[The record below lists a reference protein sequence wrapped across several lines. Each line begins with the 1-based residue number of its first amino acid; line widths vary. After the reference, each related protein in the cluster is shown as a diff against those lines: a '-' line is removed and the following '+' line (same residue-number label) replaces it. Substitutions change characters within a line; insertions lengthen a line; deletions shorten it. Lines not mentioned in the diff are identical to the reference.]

1 MAKFNERLKQL
12 RLASGLTQQG
22 LADELGIS
30 ASAIGMYEQGRREPD
45 RATLILMSDYFGVSI
60 DFILGTEASC
70 DVKDMLDNIRN
81 QIKDASGLMFN
92 GRPIDID
99 TDKLFDAMYV
109 AASVMFEKE
118 SKETQN
124 EGKDSK
130 NN

>member
-60 DFILGTEASC
+60 DFILGTETSC
-70 DVKDMLDNIRN
+70 DVKDMLDNIKN

-92 GRPIDID
+92 GRPLDID
-99 TDKLFDAMYV
+99 ADKLFDAMYV

-118 SKETQN
+118 TQN
-124 EGKDSK
+124 EEKDRK
-130 NN
+130 DN

>member
-1 MAKFNERLKQL
+1 MANFNERLKQL

-45 RATLILMSDYFGVSI
+45 RATLMLMSNYFCVST
-60 DFILGTEASC
+60 DFILGTEGSC

-81 QIKDASGLMFN
+81 QIKDAQGLMFN
-92 GRPIDID
+92 GKPLDVD
-99 TDKLFDAMYV
+99 ADKLFDAMYV

-118 SKETQN
+118 TKENLN
-124 EGKDSK
+124 EAKDLK
-130 NN
+130 DN

>member
-45 RATLILMSDYFGVSI
+45 RATLMLMSDYFGVST
-60 DFILGTEASC
+60 DFILGSKSSS

-81 QIKDASGLMFN
+81 QIKDAEGLMFN
-92 GRPIDID
+92 GKPLDVD
-99 TDKLFDAMYV
+99 ADKLFDAMYV

-118 SKETQN
+118 TREN
-124 EGKDSK
+124 LDEGKNIED
-130 NN
+130 N

>member
-60 DFILGTEASC
+60 DFILGSETSC
-70 DVKDMLDNIRN
+70 DVKDMLDNIKN

-92 GRPIDID
+92 GRPLDID
-99 TDKLFDAMYV
+99 ADKLFDAMYV

-118 SKETQN
+118 TQN
-124 EGKDSK
+124 EEKDRK
-130 NN
+130 DN

>member
-1 MAKFNERLKQL
+1 MANFNERLKQL

-45 RATLILMSDYFGVSI
+45 RATLMLMSNYFGVST
-60 DFILGTEASC
+60 DFILGTEGSC

-81 QIKDASGLMFN
+81 QIKDAHGLMFN
-92 GRPIDID
+92 GKPLDVD
-99 TDKLFDAMYV
+99 ADKLFDAMYV

-118 SKETQN
+118 SKENSN
-124 EGKDSK
+124 EAKNLKDD
-130 NN
+130 

>member
-45 RATLILMSDYFGVSI
+45 RATLILMSDFFGVSI
-60 DFILGTEASC
+60 DFILGSETSC
-70 DVKDMLDNIRN
+70 DVKDMLDNIKN

-92 GRPIDID
+92 GRPLDID
-99 TDKLFDAMYV
+99 ADKLFDAMYV

-118 SKETQN
+118 TQN
-124 EGKDSK
+124 EEKDRK
-130 NN
+130 DN

>member
-60 DFILGTEASC
+60 DFILGTETSC
-70 DVKDMLDNIRN
+70 DVKDMLDNIKN

-92 GRPIDID
+92 GRQLDID
-99 TDKLFDAMYV
+99 ADKLFDAMYV

-118 SKETQN
+118 TQN
-124 EGKDSK
+124 KKKDRK
-130 NN
+130 KI